1 MNCMKKEANTI
12 NQPRPPPSV
21 VSSELEI
28 MLSVDFCLWIT
39 PDSTW
44 CMPPNDM
51 FSVMTAHHLV
61 GSGGQ
66 DETLYPVRDR

>member
-21 VSSELEI
+21 IL
-28 MLSVDFCLWIT
+28 LSVDFCFWIS
-39 PDSTW
+39 PDSTL
-44 CMPPNDM
+44 MPPNDM

-61 GSGGQ
+61 GGGRQ
-66 DETLYPVRDR
+66 DESLYPVRDQ